1 MELTQRLGDKIAIAL
16 SSLCVI
22 HCLATPLILII
33 LPSLGALVADNHEM
47 FHQVIL
53 FFVLPVGV
61 LALWA
66 GYRHHHNLSILLIG
80 LAGLGLLLI
89 AAFFGHDYF
98 GETGE
103 TALTI
108 FASLIIATA
117 HVRNFISNRNV
128 QSNRNFPSN
137 RTLPTGD
144 CHHD

>member
-1 MELTQRLGDKIAIAL
+1 MGYTQRLGDKIAIAL

-33 LPSLGALVADNHEM
+33 LPSLGALVADNHEL
-47 FHQVIL
+47 FHLVIL
-53 FFVLPVGV
+53 FFVLPIGV
-61 LALWA
+61 LALMA
-66 GYRHHHNLSILLIG
+66 GYRHHHNRTILLIG

-89 AAFFGHDYF
+89 AAYFGHDYF

-108 FASLIIATA
+108 FASLIITTA
-117 HVRNFISNRNV
+117 HVRNF

-137 RTLPTGD
+137 RNLPTGD

>member
-1 MELTQRLGDKIAIAL
+1 MELTQRLGDKFAIAL

-33 LPSLGALVADNHEM
+33 LPSLGALVADSHEL

-53 FFVLPVGV
+53 FFVLPIGV
-61 LALWA
+61 LALLA
-66 GYRHHHNLSILLIG
+66 GYRHHHNRTILLIG

-117 HVRNFISNRNV
+117 HLRNFQSTRNFPSNRNV
-128 QSNRNFPSN
+128 QSNQIM
-137 RTLPTGD
+137 PTGD

>member
-1 MELTQRLGDKIAIAL
+1 MGYTQRLGDKIAIAL

-33 LPSLGALVADNHEM
+33 LPSLGALIADSHEL

-53 FFVLPVGV
+53 FFVLPIGV
-61 LALWA
+61 LALLA
-66 GYRHHHNLSILLIG
+66 GYRHHHNRTILLIG

-117 HVRNFISNRNV
+117 HVRNF

>member
-1 MELTQRLGDKIAIAL
+1 MGYTQRLGDKIAIAL

-53 FFVLPVGV
+53 FFVLPIGV

-66 GYRHHHNLSILLIG
+66 GYRHHHNLSTLLIG

-89 AAFFGHDYF
+89 AAFYGHDYF

-117 HVRNFISNRNV
+117 HVRNF
-128 QSNRNFPSN
+128 QSNRNFLSKRN
-137 RTLPTGD
+137 LPTGD